1 MVSFNAIICC
11 NIPLDPVFKEKK
23 LKWLLLVPI
32 TVIQTLNNEQPLKLQ
47 AVSTTI
53 ITKKK
58 VQPSFISIMNFT
70 GKDDFEKFVF
80 KIAK

>member
-1 MVSFNAIICC
+1 M
-11 NIPLDPVFKEKK
+11 FKEKK

-32 TVIQTLNNEQPLKLQ
+32 AVIQTLNNKQPLKLQ

-58 VQPSFISIMNFT
+58 VQPCISIMNFT

>member
-1 MVSFNAIICC
+1 
-11 NIPLDPVFKEKK
+11 VFKEKK

-32 TVIQTLNNEQPLKLQ
+32 AVIQTLNNEQPLKLQ

-58 VQPSFISIMNFT
+58 VQPCISIMNFT

-80 KIAK
+80 KMAK